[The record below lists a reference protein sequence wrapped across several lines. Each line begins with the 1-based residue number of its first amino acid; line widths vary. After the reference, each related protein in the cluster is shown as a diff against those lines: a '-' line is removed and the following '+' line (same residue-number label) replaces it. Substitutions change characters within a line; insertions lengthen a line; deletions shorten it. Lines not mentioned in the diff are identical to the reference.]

1 MGNKIKRCVIVS
13 GAPEADLSFIE
24 NNIIENDYVIC
35 ADSGYKKCM
44 QIGIVPDLII
54 GDFDSSLKPD
64 LPCEIITLNREK
76 AYTDTFHCV
85 IEAVERGYKNIIIFG
100 AIGDRFDHTYANILC
115 LNYCLKNS
123 VQCCIA
129 NRKNRISLIKNEKR
143 INRDYK
149 NFSLFAF
156 LEPCRQV
163 RINGAY
169 YTAGFYSQDA
179 IDFETDSQ
187 MGVSNFVTDEYA
199 TVTVECGT
207 LLLIESND

>member
-24 NNIIENDYVIC
+24 NNIIENDFVIC
-35 ADSGYKKCM
+35 ADSGYKKCI

-123 VQCCIA
+123 V
-129 NRKNRISLIKNEKR
+129 
-143 INRDYK
+143 
-149 NFSLFAF
+149 
-156 LEPCRQV
+156 
-163 RINGAY
+163 
-169 YTAGFYSQDA
+169 
-179 IDFETDSQ
+179 
-187 MGVSNFVTDEYA
+187 
-199 TVTVECGT
+199 
-207 LLLIESND
+207 